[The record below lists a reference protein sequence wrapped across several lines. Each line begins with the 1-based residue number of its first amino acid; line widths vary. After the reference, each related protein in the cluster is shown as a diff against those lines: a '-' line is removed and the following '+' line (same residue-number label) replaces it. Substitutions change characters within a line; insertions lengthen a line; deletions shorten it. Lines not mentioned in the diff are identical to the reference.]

1 MFALTEFLLGE
12 RLKVFSLDPDEDQSD
27 RPTIPVK
34 LVCYHLDRFE
44 LLSNRFGSSTTCMPK
59 CFWCVTRSYINIF
72 FGDSTRDEKLPSVVM
87 ADDKGDLSEVDP
99 KNIIMPSLEDL
110 ADDARQLYEKQKRI
124 REQEELQM
132 FITSF
137 KKDQQGV
144 MTQVKEITLHP
155 VMDNKDKKV
164 MTDKPNILDSD
175 VANAIDGAV
184 SASLHRRTNHY
195 IFLMALHNQTK
206 LLFSLRPN

>member
-1 MFALTEFLLGE
+1 VTPLGT
-12 RLKVFSLDPDEDQSD
+12 K
-27 RPTIPVK
+27 
-34 LVCYHLDRFE
+34 
-44 LLSNRFGSSTTCMPK
+44 
-59 CFWCVTRSYINIF
+59 
-72 FGDSTRDEKLPSVVM
+72 KLPSVVM

-110 ADDARQLYEKQKRI
+110 TDDARQLYEKQKRI

-132 FITSF
+132 FLTSF
-137 KKDQQGV
+137 KKDQQVV

-155 VMDNKDKKV
+155 VMDSKDKKV

-184 SASLHRRTNHY
+184 SAGLHRRTNHY

-206 LLFSLRPN
+206 LLFSLRPD